1 MINCLLH
8 LATILLQIFF
18 SVESWIGRK
27 AINYMSFFLQVKTIV
42 FDKTGTLTIGKPL
55 VVSAVLFNSFSME
68 EVCDVATATEVGV
81 THIDDSSDREN
92 FFILVFLFLKNI
104 LQN

>member
-1 MINCLLH
+1 M
-8 LATILLQIFF
+8 
-18 SVESWIGRK
+18 
-27 AINYMSFFLQVKTIV
+27 KTIV

-81 THIDDSSDREN
+81 THLESSSYRKN
-92 FFILVFLFLKNI
+92 FVIWVFLFLKNI
-104 LQN
+104 W